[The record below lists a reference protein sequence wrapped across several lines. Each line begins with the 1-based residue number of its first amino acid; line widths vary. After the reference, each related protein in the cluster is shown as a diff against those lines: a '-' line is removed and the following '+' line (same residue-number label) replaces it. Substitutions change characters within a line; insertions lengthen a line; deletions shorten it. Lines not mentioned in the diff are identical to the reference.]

1 MKKKELT
8 GSHLDNVRFRILSS
22 AKELF
27 IQYGYKKTTI
37 RQIVEKS
44 GVLTGSIYYF
54 FKNKEDIFQ
63 ALILSLLR
71 QCVNLINE
79 HFADSTPAFKYAA
92 MCIVELKA
100 GEINELT
107 RESYYEGYTSKVIF
121 EKMIDHVS
129 AISQHLFSRRE
140 LSFSENDFYLRTL
153 LIKGAMRS
161 YVAQFYFSKQVP
173 SEAYRKLFVQ
183 TALSLFYFSDAE
195 IEDVIRQLDQDD
207 EVLTQIALHLI
218 NQSIQI

>member
-8 GSHLDNVRFRILSS
+8 GSHLDNVRYRILSS

-92 MCIVELKA
+92 MISFALIILTAEGILRIYDKA
-100 GEINELT
+100 PYGPLFLLAGAFSFT
-107 RESYYEGYTSKVIF
+107 
-121 EKMIDHVS
+121 
-129 AISQHLFSRRE
+129 AI
-140 LSFSENDFYLRTL
+140 
-153 LIKGAMRS
+153 
-161 YVAQFYFSKQVP
+161 
-173 SEAYRKLFVQ
+173 
-183 TALSLFYFSDAE
+183 ALSMMAASLFRTELQFVRASIMYTVPAFIMAGASFPLESMSQAM
-195 IEDVIRQLDQDD
+195 VFLGRLFPMSW
-207 EVLTQIALHLI
+207 LTNSVRSLILSGTAPEWNADMIALL
-218 NQSIQI
+218 SMLYRFSA